1 MITINAYFYTAVCM
15 LAGAGIVSSIALWY
29 FLTRYSFML
38 DEDEEDE
45 DGGGDQAN
53 WWKHPRSRNN

>member
-1 MITINAYFYTAVCM
+1 MITTNVYFFTMLCM
-15 LAGAGIVSSIALWY
+15 LAGAGIVSTVALWY
-29 FLTRYSFML
+29 LLTRYSFVV

-45 DGGGDQAN
+45 DEDGDQAD